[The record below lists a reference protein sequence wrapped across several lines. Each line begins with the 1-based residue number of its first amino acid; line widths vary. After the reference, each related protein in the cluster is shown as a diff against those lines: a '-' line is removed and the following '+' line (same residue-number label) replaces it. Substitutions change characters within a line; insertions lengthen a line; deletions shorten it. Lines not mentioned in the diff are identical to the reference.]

1 MKMMSWTRRCN
12 FAFILCL
19 IACPGFISSAFAQ
32 VTTSWIIA
40 PNGEATQ
47 VQAGILAWDTVARDI
62 NDTGQVVGHYAL
74 GSAFITGSH
83 GVGMTDLGML
93 SSGYLSYAKAI
104 NDAGQ
109 VVGVSNVAGWHG
121 PTAFITGPNGTDM
134 TSIVENRDPFGGG
147 DPSGATGVN
156 NTGQA
161 VGYFRGHAFITGPN
175 GDGITDLGTLGGRES
190 SASGINDVGQVAGSS
205 DTSGNSARHAFI
217 TGPNGMGMRD
227 LGTLGEAE
235 SHATGINDAG
245 QVVGW
250 SNTTEGYSHAF
261 ITGPDGKGMTDL
273 GTLGGESFASAIN
286 NAGQVVGRYD
296 ALDGHSHAFI
306 TGPNGANMTD
316 LNSLAILPAGVI
328 LTEATSINN
337 LGEVLAISTIPE
349 PETYAM
355 LLWGLA
361 LIGLVGYRAKF

>member
-1 MKMMSWTRRCN
+1 MKMMSWIRRCN
-12 FAFILCL
+12 FALILCL
-19 IACPGFISSAFAQ
+19 IAWPGFISPAFAQ

-40 PNGEATQ
+40 PNGKATQ
-47 VQAGILAWDTVARDI
+47 VGTLTWDTVARDI
-62 NDTGQVVGHYAL
+62 NDTGRVVGHYAL

-83 GVGMTDLGML
+83 GLGMTDVGALP
-93 SSGYLSYAKAI
+93 SSYLSYARAI

-109 VVGVSNVAGWHG
+109 VVGGSTVAGWHG
-121 PTAFITGPNGTDM
+121 FSPFITGPNGTDL
-134 TSIVENRDPFGGG
+134 TSLVEHPDPFGGEIG
-147 DPSGATGVN
+147 AATGVN

-161 VGYFRGHAFITGPN
+161 VGYFREHAFITGPD
-175 GDGITDLGTLGGRES
+175 GDGITDLGTLGGARS
-190 SASGINDVGQVAGSS
+190 DASGINDAGQVVGSS
-205 DTSGNSARHAFI
+205 DTYGHFVRHAFI

-227 LGTLGEAE
+227 LGTLGGTE
-235 SHATGINDAG
+235 SHASGINDAG
-245 QVVGW
+245 QVVGA
-250 SNTTEGYSHAF
+250 SNTTEGNDHAF
-261 ITGPDGKGMTDL
+261 ITGPDGTGMTDL

-306 TGPNGANMTD
+306 TGPNGVNMTD

-349 PETYAM
+349 PESYALM
-355 LLWGLA
+355 LAGLG
-361 LIGLVGYRAKF
+361 LIGWVAWRKKTNV